1 MKTNNHFSMTEIL
14 KMYATCWNSLDSSKL
29 NIFLHE
35 AVEYNSM
42 WVFETI
48 VGKQAFI
55 DYFSEKLNTLKLQK
69 ANTQIEAKLFMSS
82 TWTSHVLVPC
92 LVITQ
97 QFQNG
102 TTQKVSQFIE
112 VENGLI
118 TRINLCD
125 MNYVFFEFNLN

>member
-1 MKTNNHFSMTEIL
+1 MKTNNHFSKVEIL
-14 KMYATCWNSLDSSKL
+14 KIYAACWNSLDSSKL
-29 NIFLHE
+29 NNLLHD

-42 WVFETI
+42 WVLETI

-55 DYFSEKLNTLKLQK
+55 DYFSGKLNTLKLQK

-82 TWTSHVLVPC
+82 TWTSHVLMPC

-102 TTQKVSQFIE
+102 TTQKVSLFIE

-118 TRINLCD
+118 THINLCD
-125 MNYVFFEFNLN
+125 MNFVFFEFNLN

>member
-1 MKTNNHFSMTEIL
+1 MKTNNHNSKVEIL
-14 KMYATCWNSLDSSKL
+14 KMYAACWNSLDSSKL
-29 NIFLHE
+29 KNFLHE
-35 AVEYNSM
+35 EVEYNSM

-55 DYFSEKLNTLKLQK
+55 DYFSGKLNTLKLQK
-69 ANTQIEAKLFMSS
+69 ANTQLEAKLFMFSE
-82 TWTSHVLVPC
+82 WTSNDLEPC

-102 TTQKVSQFIE
+102 RTQKAILLIE

-118 TRINLCD
+118 TRIDLCE
-125 MNYVFFEFNLN
+125 MIYKLYEFNPK

>member
-1 MKTNNHFSMTEIL
+1 MKTNNHFSKFEIL
-14 KMYATCWNSLDSSKL
+14 KIYSDCWNSLDSSKL
-29 NIFLHE
+29 SNLLHE
-35 AVEYNSM
+35 VVEYNSM
-42 WVFETI
+42 WVLESI

-55 DYFSEKLNTLKLQK
+55 DYFSGKLNTLRLQK

-82 TWTSHVLVPC
+82 TSTSHVLEPC

-102 TTQKVSQFIE
+102 TTQKVSLFIE

-118 TRINLCD
+118 TSINLCD
-125 MNYVFFEFNLN
+125 MNYLFFEFNLN

>member
-1 MKTNNHFSMTEIL
+1 MKTNNHFSKAEIL
-14 KMYATCWNSLDSSKL
+14 KIYAACWNSLDSSKL
-29 NIFLHE
+29 NLYLNE

-42 WVFETI
+42 WVLETI

-55 DYFSEKLNTLKLQK
+55 DYFSRKLNTLKLQK

-82 TWTSHVLVPC
+82 TSTSHVLVPC

-102 TTQKVSQFIE
+102 TTQKVSLFIE

-125 MNYVFFEFNLN
+125 MNYVFFEFKLN

>member
-1 MKTNNHFSMTEIL
+1 MKTNNHFSKAEIL
-14 KMYATCWNSLDSSKL
+14 KIYAACWNSLDSSKL
-29 NIFLHE
+29 NLYLHE

-42 WVFETI
+42 WVLETI

-55 DYFSEKLNTLKLQK
+55 DYFSGKLNTLKLQK

-82 TWTSHVLVPC
+82 TSTSHVLVPC

-102 TTQKVSQFIE
+102 TTQKVSLFIE

-125 MNYVFFEFNLN
+125 MNYVFFEFKLN

>member
-1 MKTNNHFSMTEIL
+1 MKTNNHFSKVEIL
-14 KMYATCWNSLDSSKL
+14 KIYAACWNSLDLSKL
-29 NIFLHE
+29 NLFLNE
-35 AVEYNSM
+35 AVQYNSM
-42 WVFETI
+42 WVLETI
-48 VGKQAFI
+48 VGKQVFI
-55 DYFSEKLNTLKLQK
+55 DYFRGKLNTLKLQK

-82 TWTSHVLVPC
+82 TSTSHVLEPC

-102 TTQKVSQFIE
+102 TTQKVSLFIE

-125 MNYVFFEFNLN
+125 MNYVFFEFKLN

>member
-1 MKTNNHFSMTEIL
+1 MKTNNHFSKAEIL
-14 KMYATCWNSLDSSKL
+14 KIYAACWNSLDLSKL

-35 AVEYNSM
+35 VVEYNSM
-42 WVFETI
+42 WVLETI

-55 DYFSEKLNTLKLQK
+55 DYFSGKLSTLRLQK

-82 TWTSHVLVPC
+82 TSTSHVLVPC

-102 TTQKVSQFIE
+102 TTQKVSLFIE

-118 TRINLCD
+118 TSINLCD
-125 MNYVFFEFNLN
+125 MNYLFFEFNLN